1 MRRIAHISD
10 LHFGRVDHG
19 VVESLRDELNRHLPD
34 LVIISGDFTQRAKRS
49 EYMEAR
55 AFVDSLKAPWFAV
68 PGNHDITFHH
78 LYQRFFDPWR
88 RYRRFIHHEV
98 EPVFQ
103 DEELFIVGINTAR
116 RMFLELDWSHGRIS
130 GDQIARVER
139 QLSEAPSHLFKIV
152 VGHHPFLPPPYAP
165 ATRVVG
171 HADRALASFERHG
184 VRLALAG
191 HLHRGYLRVVDPA
204 ISSEPAA
211 APSRDRDRA
220 PDRPP
225 LVVVQT
231 ASATS
236 TRLRDEPNAYQ
247 RICIENGKAVISSRV
262 WDGQSFV
269 EMMEVNADEE
279 KNLAAGTPEGTL
291 RPETI
296 ETAGSE
302 DLALSPENA
311 ERGA

>member
-1 MRRIAHISD
+1 MRRISHISD
-10 LHFGRVDHG
+10 LHFGRVDDG
-19 VVESLRDELNRHLPD
+19 VVEELRDELNRDLPD
-34 LVIISGDFTQRAKRS
+34 LVIVSGDFTQRAKRS
-49 EYMEAR
+49 EYRQAR

-78 LYQRFFDPWR
+78 PWQRFFDPWK
-88 RYRRFIHHEV
+88 RYRRFIHPEI
-98 EPVFQ
+98 EPVFE
-103 DEELFIVGINTAR
+103 DEEIFVVGINTAR
-116 RMFLELDWSHGRIS
+116 RIFFELDWSHGRIS
-130 GDQIARVER
+130 SDQIARVESL
-139 QLSEAPSHLFKIV
+139 LSRAPGHLFKIV

-165 ATRVVG
+165 NTRVVG

-211 APSRDRDRA
+211 TASRNREQATGRG
-220 PDRPP
+220 P

-247 RICIENGKAVISSRV
+247 SICIEDGRAVIRARV
-262 WDGQSFV
+262 WDGTRFS
-269 EMMEVNADEE
+269 EIMEVDADAE
-279 KNLAAGTPEGTL
+279 KNLAAGTVEGVL
-291 RPETI
+291 QPETP
-296 ETAGSE
+296 EEHSE
-302 DLALSPENA
+302 RSGMTG
-311 ERGA
+311 RGAG